1 MIFKDKICKSKAVVF
16 ISVLLF
22 LTGCDE
28 INCKIPFPQE
38 QNITEEDAINI
49 TRQAFKESG
58 FDITQIEPVPYWE
71 NSNNNEQIFARNSSN
86 KNQGYVLWR
95 IKNDDKKKFHYSI
108 YLRKEENYIICNGG
122 PTK

>member
-1 MIFKDKICKSKAVVF
+1 MSIF
-16 ISVLLF
+16 LF

-49 TRQAFKESG
+49 TRQAFKDSG
-58 FDITQIEPVPYWE
+58 FDITQIEPAPYWE
-71 NSNNNEQIFARNSSN
+71 KSNNSERIFARNSTD

-95 IKNDDKKKFHYSI
+95 IKNDDKRRFHYSVS
-108 YLRKEENYIICNGG
+108 LRKKGDYVICNGG
-122 PTK
+122 LTK